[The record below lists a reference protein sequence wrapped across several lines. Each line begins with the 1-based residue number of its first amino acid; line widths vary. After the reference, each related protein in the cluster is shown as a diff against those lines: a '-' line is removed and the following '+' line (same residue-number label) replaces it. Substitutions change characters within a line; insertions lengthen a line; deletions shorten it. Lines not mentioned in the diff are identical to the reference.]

1 MSRRS
6 LAWCLTL
13 LLPMVGALTFSIPTS
28 VYSSR
33 VSLGRAM
40 RRAGLLLIPEET
52 DPPNELRAIRAFADG
67 AGAVSG
73 FVDAVVNPQV
83 NAIACAVSCTHVRVS
98 PRAQSRR
105 HRAVAAA
112 VTAGPWAL
120 TDRHKLFFLTDALAL
135 SHLHFEVW
143 TSPDAH
149 PTWFAACLPGDRG
162 DHAAL
167 RQAS

>member
-1 MSRRS
+1 
-6 LAWCLTL
+6 
-13 LLPMVGALTFSIPTS
+13 
-28 VYSSR
+28 
-33 VSLGRAM
+33 M
-40 RRAGLLLIPEET
+40 RRAGLLLTPEEA
-52 DPPNELRAIRAFADG
+52 DPPTELRAIRAFTDG
-67 AGAVSG
+67 ASAVSG

-98 PRAQSRR
+98 PRAQLRR
-105 HRAVAAA
+105 QRAVALA

-149 PTWFAACLPGDRG
+149 PSWLATCLPGGRG
-162 DHAAL
+162 DQPAL